1 MTEKDSI
8 FDSIQSYRSQF
19 TILLRH
25 ALVEGLKCVSDTI
38 QSSKYIGNHYKWA
51 TLSYSSNGLPSFS
64 ESLFDGAKD
73 YTSCFGK
80 DREFLESEIL
90 SFNELLIFIKSHGDL
105 ESRFL
110 LPEWKGSPESALMN
124 MTDIFI
130 YSMIKNL
137 IDRYIH
143 FNGGVNFEESLA
155 DVLVDEV
162 ANYVFLKKL
171 PIDIVVPILFVNF
184 HFEEVKLSNNIII
197 RRMTDE
203 EQLSRNT
210 IKSYNISVHDKVMHS
225 ATHALVLTNWEVNNS
240 EHFLK
245 FDILNNPRAYPRE
258 LIDKFFAS
266 LRIVNDLY
274 TGYAQ
279 IFSLAKQWQSHATA
293 NLPYATGVSVRSYPS
308 ILENYYWN
316 IEDVPTLSESE
327 TLEVGSIFNKL
338 CEVTENS
345 IELSVKR
352 LNKCLV
358 RDSEEDS
365 VLDATIALEA
375 LLAGDGNQGIT
386 HKLAMRVA
394 GLSKISNNFSTT
406 PKQAFKDI
414 KSIYDYRSAIVHG
427 SKKID
432 KKRLV
437 RIDENKSIT
446 THSLA
451 VEYLRATIKTLL
463 ELPKYRDVGAIDSE
477 LLLGDTDA

>member
-25 ALVEGLKCVSDTI
+25 ALVEGLRCVDDTI

-51 TLSYSSNGLPSFS
+51 TLSYSSNSLPSFS
-64 ESLFDGAKD
+64 ESLFNGAKD

-80 DREFLESEIL
+80 DRDFLESEIL
-90 SFNELLIFIKSHGDL
+90 SFNELLRFIKSNGDL

-110 LPEWKGSPESALMN
+110 IPEWKGSPDPELMN
-124 MTDIFI
+124 MTDTFI

-143 FNGGVNFEESLA
+143 FNGSVNFEESLA

-162 ANYVFLKKL
+162 ANYVFLKTL
-171 PIDIVVPILFVNF
+171 PIDIVVPILFINF
-184 HFEEVKLSNNIII
+184 NFEEVKLSNNIII

-210 IKSYNISVHDKVMHS
+210 IKSYNISIHDKVMHS

-240 EHFLK
+240 EHFPN
-245 FDILNNPRAYPRE
+245 FDILNNPRAYPTE

-266 LRIVNDLY
+266 LRIVNDFY

-279 IFSLAKQWQSHATA
+279 IFSLAKQWQSHAKA

-327 TLEVGSIFNKL
+327 ALEVGSIFNKL

-352 LNKCLV
+352 LNQCLV

-394 GLSKISNNFSTT
+394 GLSKISNNFSKT
-406 PKQAFKDI
+406 PKEAFKDI
-414 KSIYDYRSAIVHG
+414 RSIYDYRSAIVHG
-427 SKKID
+427 SKQID

-437 RIDENKSIT
+437 RIDESKSIT

-451 VEYLRATIKTLL
+451 VEYLRAIIKTLL
-463 ELPKYRDVGAIDSE
+463 ELPKYRDVQVIDSE

>member
-210 IKSYNISVHDKVMHS
+210 IK
-225 ATHALVLTNWEVNNS
+225 
-240 EHFLK
+240 
-245 FDILNNPRAYPRE
+245 
-258 LIDKFFAS
+258 
-266 LRIVNDLY
+266 
-274 TGYAQ
+274 
-279 IFSLAKQWQSHATA
+279 
-293 NLPYATGVSVRSYPS
+293 
-308 ILENYYWN
+308 
-316 IEDVPTLSESE
+316 
-327 TLEVGSIFNKL
+327 
-338 CEVTENS
+338 
-345 IELSVKR
+345 
-352 LNKCLV
+352 
-358 RDSEEDS
+358 
-365 VLDATIALEA
+365 
-375 LLAGDGNQGIT
+375 
-386 HKLAMRVA
+386 
-394 GLSKISNNFSTT
+394 
-406 PKQAFKDI
+406 
-414 KSIYDYRSAIVHG
+414 
-427 SKKID
+427 
-432 KKRLV
+432 
-437 RIDENKSIT
+437 
-446 THSLA
+446 
-451 VEYLRATIKTLL
+451 
-463 ELPKYRDVGAIDSE
+463 
-477 LLLGDTDA
+477 